1 MTSLR
6 KSWKAKPGSRVY
18 DTRPHAFEID
28 AAEVPAGIAQMDFI
42 ETPIAGRDLQALAIK
57 THRAVGAALLA
68 LDLDAEG
75 RAQLIAPGALAPDVG
90 PAR

>member
-1 MTSLR
+1 
-6 KSWKAKPGSRVY
+6 
-18 DTRPHAFEID
+18 
-28 AAEVPAGIAQMDFI
+28 MDFI
-42 ETPIAGRDLQALAIK
+42 ETPIAGRDLEALAIE

-90 PAR
+90 ASSSVWRVQTRSLPQQRSLMRSR